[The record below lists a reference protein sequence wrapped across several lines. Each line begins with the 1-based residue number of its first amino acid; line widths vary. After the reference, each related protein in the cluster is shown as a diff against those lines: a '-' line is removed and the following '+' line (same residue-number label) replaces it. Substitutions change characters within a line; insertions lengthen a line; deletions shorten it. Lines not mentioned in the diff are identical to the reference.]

1 MLNMDFLHF
10 SQIFVDVAYL
20 MLLRNNRAH
29 EILKNF
35 VKNAKNLAQN
45 GEKTHYS
52 GTYAQKSNFGH
63 LICHYSPLSLVKTV

>member
-45 GEKTHYS
+45 EEKT
-52 GTYAQKSNFGH
+52 
-63 LICHYSPLSLVKTV
+63 LIKLT